1 MNKIYVFILFISLFN
16 ACATKA
22 PKFGNAEVL
31 KKNEEFDQRVQIVLT
46 EDPGAIQAETTA
58 AGKATS
64 SSSTD
69 LKNEVKTVVPTTT
82 LPKTSEASKT
92 TTKIEKSKKSAS
104 EKKKVKTKKS
114 TAKSEALTNKVD
126 SPVAAVTTTTLSEG
140 KVDGSVAASPS
151 TASASTL
158 VATSAPRR
166 EPDVESD
173 KGFDGRRP
181 LIDPFRVGEK
191 IVHSVKYF
199 KVQAGT
205 LALEVR
211 PYAFVNGK
219 KSYNFTTSIK
229 SSSFF
234 SSFYAVDDYATTLM
248 DFDTL
253 VPSVYTMHVKES
265 GQLREARALFDA
277 STLKATFW
285 DKKQT
290 EKDGVQEKRI
300 EWDMLPYSQNVYSAA
315 YYMRMFQWDVG
326 NENAFR
332 IAHDGDNLIFKGK
345 AIRREKITTKVGEF
359 TALVIKPDIYLKGK
373 FTPTGDIFIWL
384 SDDDRKF
391 ILRIESE
398 IKIGTLVSEIEE
410 LHKGY

>member
-1 MNKIYVFILFISLFN
+1 MSKIYVFILFISLFN

-64 SSSTD
+64 SSNTD
-69 LKNEVKTVVPTTT
+69 LKNEVKTVAPTTT
-82 LPKTSEASKT
+82 LPKTSDASKT
-92 TTKIEKSKKSAS
+92 TTKIEKAKKSAS
-104 EKKKVKTKKS
+104 EKRKVKTKKVGLPA
-114 TAKSEALTNKVD
+114 TT
-126 SPVAAVTTTTLSEG
+126 VTTTSLSEG
-140 KVDGSVAASPS
+140 KFDGSVAASPS
-151 TASASTL
+151 TSSA
-158 VATSAPRR
+158 VATSAPKR

-211 PYAFVNGK
+211 PFAFVNGK

-326 NENAFR
+326 TENGFR

>member
-1 MNKIYVFILFISLFN
+1 MNKIYVFILYISLFN

-46 EDPGAIQAETTA
+46 EDPGAIQAETTTRA
-58 AGKATS
+58 
-64 SSSTD
+64 
-69 LKNEVKTVVPTTT
+69 PTTT
-82 LPKTSEASKT
+82 LPKTLDASKT
-92 TTKIEKSKKSAS
+92 TTKIEKSKKTAS

-114 TAKSEALTNKVD
+114 SAKSEALTSKVD
-126 SPVAAVTTTTLSEG
+126 SPAAAVTTTTLSEG
-140 KVDGSVAASPS
+140 KADGSVAASPS
-151 TASASTL
+151 ISPLATL
-158 VATSAPRR
+158 VPRR

-211 PYAFVNGK
+211 PFAFVNGK

-326 NENAFR
+326 TENGFR

-345 AIRREKITTKVGEF
+345 AIRREKISTKVGEF